1 MVVEERKGQAVLGSI
16 HGPGVRCGSSFL
28 PYLIRRI
35 SSLAFTGIQTK
46 KLIERSWERG
56 CFLLFLL
63 QRAEKPT
70 NKKLKQATSRE
81 TQVAF
86 CEEERASQM
95 KALV

>member
-16 HGPGVRCGSSFL
+16 HGPGVTCGSSFL
-28 PYLIRRI
+28 LYLIRRI
-35 SSLAFTGIQTK
+35 FSWAFTGIQTK

-86 CEEERASQM
+86 CKEQA
-95 KALV
+95 K

>member
-1 MVVEERKGQAVLGSI
+1 MKGQAELGSI

-28 PYLIRRI
+28 LYLIRRI
-35 SSLAFTGIQTK
+35 SSLAFSGIHSK
-46 KLIERSWERG
+46 KLIERSWEGG

-63 QRAEKPT
+63 QRGEKPT

-95 KALV
+95 NALV